1 MYYIFQEMFVR
12 GVLFF
17 LLVTN
22 GKSCCHSG
30 APCFFLLGAS
40 CHDYH
45 PAIAL
50 FILIFL
56 LFYLKI
62 KRKEQFIGNSV
73 LFTKI
78 ICKFVPRSKKLAMI
92 MVSDTIIMA

>member
-1 MYYIFQEMFVR
+1 MYYIFQEMFVC

-22 GKSCCHSG
+22 GKSRWHSG
-30 APCFFLLGAS
+30 DFLLFFAGAS

>member
-1 MYYIFQEMFVR
+1 W
-12 GVLFF
+12 GVVF

-22 GKSCCHSG
+22 GKSRWHSG
-30 APCFFLLGAS
+30 DFLLFFAGAS
-40 CHDYH
+40 CHDCH

>member
-1 MYYIFQEMFVR
+1 MYYIFQEMFVC

-22 GKSCCHSG
+22 GKSRWHSG
-30 APCFFLLGAS
+30 DFLLFFAGAS

-56 LFYLKI
+56 FLLKNQEERIFYRLIVYFLQK
-62 KRKEQFIGNSV
+62 
-73 LFTKI
+73 
-78 ICKFVPRSKKLAMI
+78 
-92 MVSDTIIMA
+92 